1 MPHNNIDNVTIE
13 TYGGGYGVF
22 AWSGT
27 KLVKSFFTRKV
38 EFVPRK
44 RKSVLQGIVADWKPF
59 FTRGRKMRIIGR
71 IRDLK

>member
-1 MPHNNIDNVTIE
+1 MPTRNIDSVTIE
-13 TYGGGYGVF
+13 TYTDGYGVF
-22 AWSGT
+22 VWSGADM
-27 KLVKSFFTRKV
+27 VDSFFARKV